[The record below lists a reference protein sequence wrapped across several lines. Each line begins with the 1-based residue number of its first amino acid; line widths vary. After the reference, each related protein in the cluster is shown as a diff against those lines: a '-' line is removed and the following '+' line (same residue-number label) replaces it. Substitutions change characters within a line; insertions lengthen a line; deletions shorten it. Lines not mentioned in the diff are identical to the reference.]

1 MARYE
6 DDYEDEPKE
15 EACFIATAVY
25 GTSLS
30 QEVEIL
36 RQFRDELLIPNPAG
50 RALVAIY
57 YKLSPPLARFI
68 SKRRTL
74 RSVVRGCLVNP
85 AVALS
90 KAMRSRRAG

>member
-6 DDYEDEPKE
+6 DDYEDESKE
-15 EACFIATAVY
+15 QACFIATAAC
-25 GTSLS
+25 GTRLS
-30 QEVEIL
+30 QEVEVL
-36 RQFRDELLIPNPAG
+36 RQFRDEFLIPHPVG

-57 YKLSPPLARFI
+57 YKLSPPLAGFI

-74 RSVVRGCLVNP
+74 RSVVRECLVNP

-90 KAMRSRRAG
+90 KAIRSRRAK